1 MTRRLLVVDDDKQM
15 VRTLVDVVRL
25 HGWEA
30 DGAYSGEAAVDAVRE
45 RDYAIVLMDVRM
57 TGINGLEAFRAM
69 KAVRPGVRV
78 ILMTAYTATEILA
91 EAEREGALR
100 ILSKPVALAGL
111 IEVLELATA
120 ESRCVLVVDD
130 DAAFLQTLAKVLE
143 QNGYATFTART
154 LDDALG
160 MLESASPAAVV
171 LDLRLNGVT
180 APETVLAIK
189 HVSPSVALILC
200 SGYGAAL
207 DETTSSMPPRLI
219 HASLHKPF
227 SPNALLEILNEVF
240 AA

>member
-1 MTRRLLVVDDDKQM
+1 MTRRILIVDDEKQM

-30 DGAYSGEAAVDAVRE
+30 DSAYSGEAAVDAVRE
-45 RDYAIVLMDVRM
+45 RDYAVVLMDVRM
-57 TGINGLEAFRAM
+57 TGINGLEAFKAM

-78 ILMTAYTATEILA
+78 ILMTAYTATEVLA

-111 IEVLELATA
+111 IEVLEQASINLR
-120 ESRCVLVVDD
+120 SVLVVDD
-130 DAAFLQTLAKVLE
+130 DAAFLRTLSRLLE
-143 QNGYATFTART
+143 HNGYSTLTAQN
-154 LDDALG
+154 LDDAIE
-160 MLESASPAAVV
+160 MLETRSPGAVV
-171 LDLRLNGVT
+171 LDLRLEGVT

-200 SGYGAAL
+200 SGYPAAL
-207 DETTSSMPPRLI
+207 DAATSAMPARLI

-227 SPNALLEILNEVF
+227 APSALLGLLNEVF
-240 AA
+240 TS

>member
-1 MTRRLLVVDDDKQM
+1 VTRRLLVVDDDKQM

-30 DGAYSGEAAVDAVRE
+30 DGAYSGEEAVDAVRE
-45 RDYAIVLMDVRM
+45 RDYAVVLMDVRM
-57 TGINGLEAFRAM
+57 TGINGLEAFKAM
-69 KAVRPGVRV
+69 KAVRQGVRV

-100 ILSKPVALAGL
+100 ILSKPVVLAGL
-111 IEVLELATA
+111 IEVLTQATA

-130 DAAFLQTLAKVLE
+130 DAAFLQTLRKVLE
-143 QNGYATFTART
+143 QNGYATFTARN
-154 LDDALG
+154 LGDALE
-160 MLESASPAAVV
+160 MLESTSPGAVV
-171 LDLRLNGVT
+171 LDLRLDGIT

-207 DETTSSMPPRLI
+207 DETTSLMSPRLI

-227 SPNALLEILNEVF
+227 APNALLEILNEVF
-240 AA
+240 AD